1 MIILHESCD
10 RIVQGSRPVIA
21 ESLYHGVFFCLPL
34 YRKKVTELSCA
45 NMCKISKN
53 GRKHL
58 FNSAKYSIHL
68 KHSKHPFMQKTAVR
82 NPEMTAILQK
92 RRPSEKR
99 AALSQYRFSKG
110 AFRASGLK
118 QPVPPSA
125 FCAPRKTANAPPP
138 RILRLRRKTAPKMKN
153 RSRDPHHAPKSVADF
168 AARRRQIIL
177 IINRRD
183 MRVAIY
189 SSRAAVH
196 RRGITIPAPFR
207 ARQSCHFLETGS
219 LHPPPAALH
228 RFPCAWRFILLTER
242 SVRACGACAAAE
254 RIPLKKR
261 GRRRAGVRKTV
272 LAK

>member
-53 GRKHL
+53 SRKHL

-110 AFRASGLK
+110 AFRASGSK
-118 QPVPPSA
+118 QPTHPSAFRAPHETANAPPRILHLRCKTAQVPRRA
-125 FCAPRKTANAPPP
+125 FCAPRKTA
-138 RILRLRRKTAPKMKN
+138 LKTQN
-153 RSRDPHHAPKSVADF
+153 RSRDPHHAPKGVADF

-177 IINRRD
+177 IVFWRD
-183 MRVAIY
+183 MRVPKN
-189 SSRAAVH
+189 SSHGAECARLRRVHAA
-196 RRGITIPAPFR
+196 
-207 ARQSCHFLETGS
+207 QCNL
-219 LHPPPAALH
+219 
-228 RFPCAWRFILLTER
+228 
-242 SVRACGACAAAE
+242 
-254 RIPLKKR
+254 LKKR
-261 GRRRAGVRKTV
+261 GRRKPSSFFEAVRQ
-272 LAK
+272 APR

>member
-92 RRPSEKR
+92 RQPSEKR

-118 QPVPPSA
+118 QPVPQA
-125 FCAPRKTANAPPP
+125 HFA
-138 RILRLRRKTAPKMKN
+138 LRAKRRCKCKIGAET
-153 RSRDPHHAPKSVADF
+153 SIYHPKSVADF

-177 IINRRD
+177 IVFSDVTVVALRLARPKGRANR
-183 MRVAIY
+183 AT
-189 SSRAAVH
+189 SSK
-196 RRGITIPAPFR
+196 PA
-207 ARQSCHFLETGS
+207 
-219 LHPPPAALH
+219 
-228 RFPCAWRFILLTER
+228 RFIRHWRRFADFHVRDNLHFSGRKCGIHPLTAGEL
-242 SVRACGACAAAE
+242 CAQ
-254 RIPLKKR
+254 RPVTLPLKK
-261 GRRRAGVRKTV
+261 AA
-272 LAK
+272 L

>member
-1 MIILHESCD
+1 MIILHRKCD
-10 RIVQGSRPVIA
+10 RIVRSSRPVIA
-21 ESLYHGVFFCLPL
+21 ELLYHGVFFCLPL

-118 QPVPPSA
+118 QPVPQA
-125 FCAPRKTANAPPP
+125 HFA
-138 RILRLRRKTAPKMKN
+138 LRAKRRCKCKIGAET
-153 RSRDPHHAPKSVADF
+153 SIYHPKSVADF

-189 SSRAAVH
+189 SSRSARVAA
-196 RRGITIPAPFR
+196 ALR
-207 ARQSCHFLETGS
+207 AARHEAECDPPQKSGKSRFFEVNIACREF
-219 LHPPPAALH
+219 PPRPPA
-228 RFPCAWRFILLTER
+228 RRPC
-242 SVRACGACAAAE
+242 S
-254 RIPLKKR
+254 
-261 GRRRAGVRKTV
+261 GRRCAHPIP
-272 LAK
+272 

>member
-34 YRKKVTELSCA
+34 FGKKVAELCCT
-45 NMCKISKN
+45 NVCKTDKN
-53 GRKHL
+53 SEKHL
-58 FNSAKYSIHL
+58 SNFSKYSIHL
-68 KHSKHPFMQKTAVR
+68 KHSKHPFVQKTAVR

-118 QPVPPSA
+118 QPVPQA
-125 FCAPRKTANAPPP
+125 HFA
-138 RILRLRRKTAPKMKN
+138 LRAKRRCKCKIGAET
-153 RSRDPHHAPKSVADF
+153 SIYHPKSVADF

-183 MRVAIY
+183 MRVTIY
-189 SSRAAVH
+189 SSCSAVH

-207 ARQSCHFLETGS
+207 ARQPCYFLKTGS

-242 SVRACGACAAAE
+242 SVRACGTCAAAE
-254 RIPLKKR
+254 RSPLKKR
-261 GRRRAGVRKTV
+261 GRRKPSSFFEVFTQAPR
-272 LAK
+272 

>member
-1 MIILHESCD
+1 MIILHESYD

-125 FCAPRKTANAPPP
+125 FCAPRKTA
-138 RILRLRRKTAPKMKN
+138 LQMQN
-153 RSRDPHHAPKSVADF
+153 RSRDFHLPPKK
-168 AARRRQIIL
+168 RRRLCRPQAANNLNHKSPRHARGDLFFLLRSSPSWHYDSRALSGAPIVL
-177 IINRRD
+177 LPRNRLASSATGGASPIS

-189 SSRAAVH
+189 SSHGAECARL
-196 RRGITIPAPFR
+196 RRVRCSGA
-207 ARQSCHFLETGS
+207 
-219 LHPPPAALH
+219 HPPQ
-228 RFPCAWRFILLTER
+228 
-242 SVRACGACAAAE
+242 
-254 RIPLKKR
+254 KKR
-261 GRRRAGVRKTV
+261 T
-272 LAK
+272 AKAPCW